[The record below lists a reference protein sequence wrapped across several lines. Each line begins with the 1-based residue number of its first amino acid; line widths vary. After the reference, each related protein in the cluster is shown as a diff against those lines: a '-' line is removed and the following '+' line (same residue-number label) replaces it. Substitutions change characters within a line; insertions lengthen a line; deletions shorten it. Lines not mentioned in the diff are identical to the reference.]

1 MVLGGALR
9 VVGCVHGVR
18 WCLSRGWVCGV
29 RLCFARGWICGGSV
43 YEIII
48 YNRYVAY
55 QTNLVYK

>member
-9 VVGCVHGVR
+9 MVGCVHGVR
-18 WCLSRGWVCGV
+18 WCLARGWVCGV
-29 RLCFARGWICGGSV
+29 SLCFARGWICGGSV

-55 QTNLVYK
+55 QTNLV

>member
-1 MVLGGALR
+1 MVLGGALQ

-18 WCLSRGWVCGV
+18 WCLARGWVCGV
-29 RLCFARGWICGGSV
+29 RSCLARGWICGGSV

-55 QTNLVYK
+55 QTNPV

>member
-18 WCLSRGWVCGV
+18 WCL
-29 RLCFARGWICGGSV
+29 ARGWICGGSV

>member
-1 MVLGGALR
+1 MVSGGALR
-9 VVGCVHGVR
+9 RVGCVHGVR
-18 WCLSRGWVCGV
+18 WCL
-29 RLCFARGWICGGSV
+29 ARGWICGGSV